1 MRSTWFNR
9 LPSRLPP
16 SYVQKTVARLLPS
29 QEALLTM
36 TKDQLIK
43 VAARKEELEKL
54 VADDPVRFFQPAASG
69 GQREFMT
76 NSDPAI
82 QGRYFFAANK
92 TGKTTGGAIVC
103 GEVAEGRPLWGGA
116 SRLPSAWLTLRPK
129 RLCFFSEDFLTHEEA
144 IVPTYASWMKRYI
157 LDVMKGPS
165 GNLNRVQHKN
175 GSIIYLRTYDQGY
188 EKAEGKDYDLVWC
201 DEPPPRDIYTAIF
214 RGLVATKGLLLITA
228 TLLAETWLYDE
239 IQQPFVKIYE
249 ATMYDNNW
257 LDASARENFAALLTD
272 EERAIRIWGKPT
284 TLSGAIYPNF
294 KSHRPSPF
302 IVEQKEPP
310 WNPLTDKPWPVVLG
324 VDPHERKPVYCAWAY
339 ITPDNSLLWFDY
351 AMIPSGS
358 TKSVFKA
365 LHDRE
370 LTHKAQTKLV
380 IGDPNRFSAQQ
391 IDGQSWQTAFEEH
404 EYSVLLGNDD
414 LAHGHFVV
422 REMFDEPI
430 RMFFM
435 ESCQGKDGP
444 IYCLD
449 RYTWED
455 WARGSRFERTPK
467 EKPKEKHKDFPDIIR
482 YVAVALH
489 DGHIS
494 YETLQGE
501 LESIDLIGEDVRGVG
516 NPYTN

>member
-1 MRSTWFNR
+1 
-9 LPSRLPP
+9 
-16 SYVQKTVARLLPS
+16 
-29 QEALLTM
+29 
-36 TKDQLIK
+36 
-43 VAARKEELEKL
+43 
-54 VADDPVRFFQPAASG
+54 
-69 GQREFMT
+69 MT
-76 NSDPAI
+76 NSDPNI

-103 GEVAEGRPLWGGA
+103 GEVAEGRALWGGTERK
-116 SRLPSAWLTLRPK
+116 SSAWLTPRPK

-175 GSIIYLRTYDQGY
+175 GSVIYLRTYDQGY

-228 TLLAETWLYDE
+228 TLLAETWLY
-239 IQQPFVKIYE
+239 E

-257 LDASARENFAALLTD
+257 LDSSARENFAALLTD

-294 KSHRPSPF
+294 KSRRPSPF
-302 IVEQKEPP
+302 IVDQNEPP

-339 ITPDNSLLWFDY
+339 ITPDNNLLWFDY
-351 AMIPSGS
+351 AMVPSGS
-358 TKSVFKA
+358 IKSIFTA
-365 LHDRE
+365 IRE
-370 LTHKAQTKLV
+370 REATHKAPTRLV
-380 IGDPNRFSAQQ
+380 IGDPNRFQANQ
-391 IDGQSWQTAFEEH
+391 IDNQSWLTAFEEH

-444 IYCLD
+444 IYSLD

-455 WARGSRFERTPK
+455 WARGSRFEKGPK

-494 YETLQGE
+494 HSILQGE
-501 LESIDLIGEDVRGVG
+501 LEAIDLMDEDARGFG